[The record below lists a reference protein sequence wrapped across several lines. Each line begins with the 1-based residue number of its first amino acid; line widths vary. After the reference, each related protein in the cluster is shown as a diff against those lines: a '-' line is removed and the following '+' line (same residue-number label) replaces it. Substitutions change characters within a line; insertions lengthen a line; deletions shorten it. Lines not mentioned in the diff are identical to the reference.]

1 MAQVDVDINGQ
12 SYRIACDDGQE
23 EHVAHL
29 AEYLDHRVGELVDSV
44 GQVGEA
50 RLLLLAALLVIDE
63 LAEADQQAEEV
74 RDKLE
79 EATAADQQSATETA
93 AETAAE
99 ATENLMNRVAER
111 LENIAGSLDS
121 A

>member
-1 MAQVDVDINGQ
+1 MAQVDIGINGQ

-23 EHVAHL
+23 EHVSHL
-29 AEYLDHRVGELVDSV
+29 AKYLDHRVGELVESV

-63 LAEADQQAEEV
+63 LAEADQLAEEM
-74 RDKLE
+74 RGQIE
-79 EATAADQQSATETA
+79 EATASGQHGATEA
-93 AETAAE
+93 AAE
-99 ATENLMNRVAER
+99 AADDLMNRLAER
-111 LENIAGSLDS
+111 LENIAGSLDN

>member
-1 MAQVDVDINGQ
+1 MAQVDVGINGQ

-23 EHVAHL
+23 EHVSHL
-29 AEYLDHRVGELVDSV
+29 AEYLDHRVGELVESV

-63 LAEADQQAEEV
+63 LAEADQQAEEM
-74 RDKLE
+74 RGQLE
-79 EATAADQQSATETA
+79 GATAAGKHG
-93 AETAAE
+93 AAE
-99 ATENLMNRVAER
+99 AAAEAAESLMNRLAER
-111 LENIAGSLDS
+111 LENIAGSLDN

>member
-1 MAQVDVDINGQ
+1 MAQVDIDINGQ

-23 EHVAHL
+23 EHVNHL

-63 LAEADQQAEEV
+63 LAEADQKAEEV
-74 RDKLE
+74 RGKLE
-79 EATAADQQSATETA
+79 EATAAGQQSA

-99 ATENLMNRVAER
+99 TTESLMNRVAER

>member
-74 RDKLE
+74 RGKLE
-79 EATAADQQSATETA
+79 EATAADQQSAT
-93 AETAAE
+93 ETAAE

>member
-1 MAQVDVDINGQ
+1 MAEVDIGINGQ

-23 EHVAHL
+23 EHVSHL
-29 AEYLDHRVGELVDSV
+29 AEYLDHRVGELVTSV

-63 LAEADQQAEEV
+63 LAEADQQAEEM
-74 RDKLE
+74 RGQLD
-79 EATAADQQSATETA
+79 EATATETA
-93 AETAAE
+93 ES
-99 ATENLMNRVAER
+99 LMNRLAER

>member
-1 MAQVDVDINGQ
+1 MAEVDIGINGQ

-23 EHVAHL
+23 EHVSHL
-29 AEYLDHRVGELVDSV
+29 AEYLDHRIGELVTSV

-63 LAEADQQAEEV
+63 LAEADQQAEEM
-74 RDKLE
+74 RGQLD
-79 EATAADQQSATETA
+79 EATATETA
-93 AETAAE
+93 ES
-99 ATENLMNRVAER
+99 LMNRLAER